1 MTPGRASILTAFHPS
16 CHPEPVSY
24 THLQQAK
31 ALSMM
36 LQQNVEN
43 YEQTFGEIKLDPQIT
58 PSGPI
63 H

>member
-1 MTPGRASILTAFHPS
+1 
-16 CHPEPVSY
+16 
-24 THLQQAK
+24 
-31 ALSMM
+31 MM